1 GRAVRR
7 GGGDADQAGRGDG
20 GLNSLAAWRSF
31 PRERE
36 PMITGLAIFAPI
48 AVMGP
53 GLRGDDRPSHSTF
66 TPAAWITGAQRSR
79 SRARNAAKTSGGPIR
94 GSTPSLVKAVS
105 ISGEARA
112 SLIAALSLAMMA
124 GV

>member
-1 GRAVRR
+1 
-7 GGGDADQAGRGDG
+7 
-20 GLNSLAAWRSF
+20 
-31 PRERE
+31 
-36 PMITGLAIFAPI
+36 MITGLAIFAPI

-53 GLRGDDRPSHSTF
+53 GLGGGDRPRQCNF
-66 TPAAWITGAQRSR
+66 PPAAWLTGAQRSR

-124 GV
+124 GGVAAGATTPVNETETKSDSPLSI